1 MATENISGIFSASLK
16 KVAHWFLYIFIA
28 ADAELPAAIM
38 SKRKRQIDW
47 LKKLDKWNTYYNFN
61 QLVQIVSEGIQERY
75 KKTPAEVLQLMYN
88 TVTTVPNSGVG
99 TAENI
104 VSAVGV
110 ENLKNLAV
118 EANGQKTNIWSD
130 IASVIEWLVQLVQ
143 SLGITSKRDTWT
155 SSTPDYKDWS
165 GEYKSNA
172 GIGSALP
179 YVVGGVII
187 YYLFTKTK
195 K

>member
-28 ADAELPAAIM
+28 ADAQLPAAIM
-38 SKRKRQIDW
+38 QKRKRQIEW
-47 LKKLDKWNTYYNFN
+47 LRKLDKWNTYYNFN

-75 KKTPAEVLQLMYN
+75 KQTPVEVLQLMYN
-88 TVTTVPNSGVG
+88 TVTSPAVG
-99 TAENI
+99 TAENL

-110 ENLKNLAV
+110 ENLKKLAV
-118 EANGQKTNIWSD
+118 DANGQKTNIWSD

-143 SLGITSKRDTWT
+143 SLGITSKRETWT
-155 SSTPDYKDWS
+155 SSTPDYNDWN

-172 GIGSALP
+172 GITGALP